1 MTHEGLFRIRV
12 LCLVLLPLRVGWH
25 PADSLGLIYPS
36 LHFTNCC
43 SVREGWKLSPPR
55 QVFCPLVMKI
65 WVFAKEKFMQREAL
79 MRNPPESFW
88 MSPVWI
94 SQAEWCGWPV
104 LQRGWHL
111 QRDGDNHCLQCLDV
125 MLSTKPH
132 CFSIAAWR
140 FLPNCVFWASQ
151 RACFMQ
157 GMRADLLGRSGH
169 QSCRCSPGNHRT
181 QYAQWLTP
189 RLIRPMPAME
199 LRCGEG

>member
-43 SVREGWKLSPPR
+43 SVREGWKLSPRR
-55 QVFCPLVMKI
+55 QVFCALVMKI

-94 SQAEWCGWPV
+94 SQAEWCGWPFYKEEGTYKEMEIITV
-104 LQRGWHL
+104 CSVWMSCSAQSLTAFPSL
-111 QRDGDNHCLQCLDV
+111 LGDFCQTVFLG
-125 MLSTKPH
+125 
-132 CFSIAAWR
+132 FS
-140 FLPNCVFWASQ
+140 
-151 RACFMQ
+151 ACFML

-199 LRCGEG
+199 LKCGEG